1 MRTREL
7 RIQLDQYLSAR
18 SALGFKDRGRKT
30 LLQGFV
36 RYLVKMKYDGAITSR
51 LAVDWA
57 TTTPKA
63 RATGLAGPPRRL
75 SAARGFLSHVRAS
88 SDDVE
93 IPAAGLLAAIKGR
106 RPYLYTAEQI
116 GNLLQAALALGPE
129 GTLRPHTYQT
139 LLGLMAST
147 GIRVGEAI
155 RLKSSDVELDATPAL
170 LQVRDSKFGK
180 SRVVPLHPTAT
191 EHLKQYAE
199 HRRRLGYG
207 KRTDAFF
214 VSERGGHVYYGCLV
228 QWFIRTTRRLGMYP
242 PADRRTPTLHG
253 LRHYFAIERLTL
265 WCRQGVCIHDLA
277 PQLSVYLGHVKPEQS
292 YWYFTA
298 TPELL
303 RAAGESFQSFANTG
317 VPS

>member
-1 MRTREL
+1 MRAREL

-18 SALGFKDRGRKT
+18 SALGIKDRGRKT
-30 LLQGFV
+30 LLRGFV
-36 RYLVKMKYDGAITSR
+36 RYLVKMKYDGTITSR
-51 LAVDWA
+51 LAIDWA

-75 SAARGFLSHVRAS
+75 SAARGFLSYLRAS
-88 SDDVE
+88 SEDVE
-93 IPAAGLLAAIKGR
+93 IPATGLLAAIKGR

-116 GNLLQAALALGPE
+116 GNLLQAALALGPK

-170 LQVRDSKFGK
+170 LQIRDSKFGK
-180 SRVVPLHPTAT
+180 SRVVPLHPTAAA
-191 EHLKQYAE
+191 HLKKYAE
-199 HRRRLGYG
+199 LRRRLGYG

-303 RAAGESFQSFANTG
+303 RAAGELFQSFANTG
-317 VPS
+317 APS

>member
-1 MRTREL
+1 MKAREL

-18 SALGFKDRGRKT
+18 SALGIKDRGRKT

-51 LAVDWA
+51 LAIDWA

-63 RATGLAGPPRRL
+63 RATGLAGPSRRL
-75 SAARGFLSHVRAS
+75 GAARGFLSHVRAS

-106 RPYLYTAEQI
+106 RPYLYTADQI
-116 GNLLQAALALGPE
+116 ADLLQTALALGPK
-129 GTLRPHTYQT
+129 GGLRPHTYHT

-155 RLKSSDVELDATPAL
+155 RLKLADVELDAKPAL
-170 LQVRDSKFGK
+170 LQIKDSKFGK
-180 SRVVPLHPTAT
+180 SRVVPLHPTAAAQ
-191 EHLKQYAE
+191 LKKYAE
-199 HRRRLGYG
+199 LRRRRGYG
-207 KRTDAFF
+207 KRSDAFF
-214 VSERGGHVYYGCLV
+214 VPERGGHVYYGCLV
-228 QWFIRTTRRLGMYP
+228 QWFTRATRQLGMYP
-242 PADRRTPTLHG
+242 SADRRSPTLHG

-265 WCRQGVCIHDLA
+265 WSRQGVCIHDHA
-277 PQLSVYLGHVKPEQS
+277 PQLSVYLGHVKPQQS

-303 RAAGESFQSFANTG
+303 RAAGESFQSFAHSG
-317 VPS
+317 APS